1 MVGEFLKFSA
11 KNLVIIGGFY
21 VKWQEV
27 VMKSMLF
34 HRDFLRFTGGHLKLW
49 EYFGHVRHSAEY
61 VPDIYF
67 SETTR
72 WENNELWMSEK
83 PFALNSWDCKEADAI
98 FMEGTDWLDVKWQ
111 EFSASKPVI
120 NLIQHVRHAN
130 PDNIRYTFLQN
141 KAIRICVSPEVSEC
155 LSATQRVNGPVFT
168 IPLGLDLSLL
178 PQPLSG
184 DQRDI
189 PVLLDGMKNQPL
201 AREVSAELEKLGIRH
216 ELHIKYQPRSVFL
229 EKLNRSKIAVFLPMA
244 EGEGFF
250 MPALEAMSLGI
261 LVVCPDSVG
270 NRSFCL
276 DGVTCL
282 MPSYSVEQIV
292 QATIQATTMTEM
304 EVNCIKS
311 EGLKM
316 VEKHGILE
324 ERRAFLD
331 ILDNL
336 EQIW

>member
-1 MVGEFLKFSA
+1 
-11 KNLVIIGGFY
+11 
-21 VKWQEV
+21 
-27 VMKSMLF
+27 
-34 HRDFLRFTGGHLKLW
+34 
-49 EYFGHVRHSAEY
+49 
-61 VPDIYF
+61 
-67 SETTR
+67 
-72 WENNELWMSEK
+72 
-83 PFALNSWDCKEADAI
+83 
-98 FMEGTDWLDVKWQ
+98 
-111 EFSASKPVI
+111 
-120 NLIQHVRHAN
+120 
-130 PDNIRYTFLQN
+130 
-141 KAIRICVSPEVSEC
+141 
-155 LSATQRVNGPVFT
+155 
-168 IPLGLDLSLL
+168 
-178 PQPLSG
+178 
-184 DQRDI
+184 
-189 PVLLDGMKNQPL
+189 
-201 AREVSAELEKLGIRH
+201 LEKLGIKH

-282 MPSYSVEQIV
+282 MPGYSVEQIV

-304 EVNCIKS
+304 EANGIKS